1 MTMEPVSDKRLILG
15 KSREEWLKVDPLL
28 QDVMNTN
35 PVNWLNPGLRPT
47 EESLKG
53 LAIKMDDVLE
63 ASKRLER
70 FAPYLAQV
78 FPALQETEGIIESP
92 IRPVVKMQQRLDQET
107 DLALKGS
114 LVLKL
119 DSHLPVSGSIKARG
133 GIYEVLVHGE
143 SLALKEGLLQLEDD
157 YRVLDTHQVRRFFGQ
172 HRIEVGST
180 GNLGLSI
187 GIMGAAMGF
196 QVTVHMSQDAR
207 QWKKDLLRQKGVE
220 VKEYA
225 TDYSLAVAAG
235 RKASENNP
243 VSYFV
248 DDENS
253 KSLFLGYAVAALRLQ
268 RQLKTAGIEVN
279 PEHPLFVYLPCGV
292 GGGPGGVAFG
302 LKQVFG
308 DNVHCFFAEP
318 THSPAVLLGLMT
330 GEMDRVSAQDFG
342 VDNLTAADGLAVG
355 RPSGL
360 VCQMMQPLLAGVF
373 TVEDDELFKL
383 LALLDATENLRLEP
397 SALAGMPGPYRLMT
411 EKNLQEWLEHQ
422 QLTPYMNNATHLVWA
437 TGGSMV
443 PEKEMAAYIQRGKEL
458 L

>member
-1 MTMEPVSDKRLILG
+1 MEKQGQALILG
-15 KSREEWLKVDPLL
+15 KTREDWVKAFPLL
-28 QDVMNTN
+28 AAVMATQ
-35 PVNWLNPGLRPT
+35 PVNWINEGVKPG
-47 EESLKG
+47 EESLPA
-53 LAIKMDDVLE
+53 LPLQRDEVLD
-63 ASKRLER
+63 ADRRLKR

-78 FPALQETEGIIESP
+78 FPALRERGGLIESP
-92 IRPVVKMQQRLDQET
+92 IRSIPKMQQQLDQQMGG
-107 DLALKGS
+107 ALKGS
-114 LVLKL
+114 LMVKL

-143 SLALKEGLLQLEDD
+143 KLAMEAGLLKPGDD
-157 YRVLDTHQVRRFFGQ
+157 YRVLDTPAVRAFFGK
-172 HRIEVGST
+172 HRIQVGST

-207 QWKKDLLRQKGVE
+207 QWKKDLLRKKGVE

-235 RKASENNP
+235 RKASEDDAT
-243 VSYFV
+243 SYFV

-253 KSLFLGYAVAALRLQ
+253 QSLFLGYAVAALRLQ
-268 RQLKTAGIEVN
+268 RQLAEAGVKVDR
-279 PEHPLFVYLPCGV
+279 EHPLFVYLPCGV

-308 DNVHCFFAEP
+308 DHVHCFFAEP

-330 GEMDRVSAQDFG
+330 GQGEALCAQDFG
-342 VDNLTAADGLAVG
+342 VDNITAADGLAVG

-360 VCQMMQPLLAGVF
+360 VCRMMQPLLAGVY
-373 TVEDDELFKL
+373 TVDDDQLFRL
-383 LALLDATENLRLEP
+383 LAQLDETQNLQLEP
-397 SALAGMPGPYRLMT
+397 SALAGMPGPYRLML
-411 EKNLQEWLEHQ
+411 EEPFVQWLKVQ
-422 QLTPYMNNATHLVWA
+422 GLTQSMNSATHLVWA

-458 L
+458 C

>member
-1 MTMEPVSDKRLILG
+1 MEHVSHKELILG
-15 KSREEWLKVDPLL
+15 RSKEKWLKAYPLL
-28 QDVMNTN
+28 EDVMATK
-35 PVNWLNPGLRPT
+35 PVNWLNPELRVA
-47 EESLKG
+47 EESLKA
-53 LAIKMDDVLE
+53 LPIHMEEVLQ
-63 ASKRLER
+63 ASRRLER

-78 FPALQETEGIIESP
+78 FSSLRETEGIIESP
-92 IRPVVKMQQRLDQET
+92 IRPIVKMQQQLDQET
-107 DLALKGS
+107 GVDLQGS

-143 SLALKEGLLQLEDD
+143 TLALEAGLLQREDD
-157 YRVLDTHQVRRFFGQ
+157 YRVLDTLEVRRFFGK
-172 HRIEVGST
+172 HRMEVGST

-207 QWKKDLLRQKGVE
+207 QWKKDMLREKGVL

-235 RKASENNP
+235 RKASENDP
-243 VSYFV
+243 TSYFV

-268 RQLKTAGIEVN
+268 RQLKSSGIVVDR
-279 PEHPLFVYLPCGV
+279 EHPLIVYLPCGV

-302 LKQVFG
+302 LKQVYG

-330 GEMDRVSAQDFG
+330 GEMEEVSAQDFG
-342 VDNLTAADGLAVG
+342 VDNITIADGLAVG

-360 VCQMMQPLLAGVF
+360 VCRMMKALLAGVY
-373 TVEDDELFKL
+373 TVDDDQLFRL
-383 LALLDATENLRLEP
+383 LAQLDETENLQLEP
-397 SALAGMPGPYRLMT
+397 SALAGMPGPYRLM
-411 EKNLQEWLEHQ
+411 QEENMVQWLEKQ
-422 QLTPYMNNATHLVWA
+422 GVSQFMNNATHLVWA

-443 PEKEMAAYIQRGKEL
+443 PEQEMDVYIQRGREL

>member
-1 MTMEPVSDKRLILG
+1 MEHVSDKALILG
-15 KSREEWLKVDPLL
+15 KSREAWLKAYPLL
-28 QDVMNTN
+28 GDIMATK
-35 PVNWLNPGLRPT
+35 PVNWLNPGLQGAEDTLKTLPIHR
-47 EESLKG
+47 EE
-53 LAIKMDDVLE
+53 ILE

-70 FAPYLAQV
+70 FAAYLAQV
-78 FPALQETEGIIESP
+78 FPALQETQGIIESP
-92 IRPVVKMQQRLDQET
+92 IRPVVKMQQRLDQQT
-107 DLALKGS
+107 GIALKGS

-143 SLALKEGLLQLEDD
+143 TLALEDGRLHLEDD
-157 YRVLDTHQVRRFFGQ
+157 YRLLDAPEVRRFFGK

-207 QWKKDLLRQKGVE
+207 QWKKDLLREKGVE

-235 RKASENNP
+235 RKASEDDP
-243 VSYFV
+243 ASYFV

-268 RQLKTAGIEVN
+268 RQLKASGIEVN
-279 PEHPLFVYLPCGV
+279 REHPLFAYLPCGV

-302 LKQVFG
+302 LKQVYG

-330 GEMDRVSAQDFG
+330 GEMEEVSAQDFG
-342 VDNLTAADGLAVG
+342 VDNVTAADGLAVG

-360 VCQMMQPLLAGVF
+360 VCRMMKPLLAGVY
-373 TVEDDELFKL
+373 TVEDEQLFRL
-383 LALLDATENLRLEP
+383 LAQLDETENLQLEP
-397 SALAGMPGPYRLMT
+397 SALAGMPGPYRLM
-411 EKNLQEWLEHQ
+411 QEENMIQWLEEQ
-422 QLTPYMNNATHLVWA
+422 GLTQYMNNATHLVWA

-443 PEKEMAAYIQRGKEL
+443 PEKEMDAYILRGREL

>member
-1 MTMEPVSDKRLILG
+1 MEPISDKTMILG
-15 KSREEWLKVDPLL
+15 KSIKEWLKVNPLL
-28 QDVMNTN
+28 RDVMETR
-35 PVNWLNPGLRPT
+35 PVNWINPDLRTT
-47 EESLKG
+47 EVSLKG
-53 LAIKMDDVLE
+53 LSIKMEDVMD

-78 FPALQETEGIIESP
+78 FPTLKKTEGIIESP
-92 IRPVVKMQQRLDQET
+92 IRPIVKMQQRLDQQMGE
-107 DLALKGS
+107 ALKGS

-143 SLALKEGLLQLEDD
+143 SLALQEGLLHLEQD
-157 YRVLDTHQVRRFFGQ
+157 YRVLDTPEVRRFFGQ

-207 QWKKDLLRQKGVE
+207 QWKKDMLRSKGVE

-235 RKASENNP
+235 RKASESNP

-253 KSLFLGYAVAALRLQ
+253 TSLFLGYAVAALRLQ
-268 RQLKTAGIEVN
+268 RQLKAAGIEVN
-279 PEHPLFVYLPCGV
+279 HDHPLFVYLPCGV

-330 GEMDRVSAQDFG
+330 GEMDRVCAQDFG
-342 VDNLTAADGLAVG
+342 VDNITAADGLAVG

-360 VCQMMQPLLAGVF
+360 VCRMMQPLLAGVF
-373 TVEDDELFKL
+373 TVEDDQMFKL
-383 LALLDATENLRLEP
+383 LALLDETENLQLEP
-397 SALAGMPGPYRLMT
+397 SALAGMPGPYRLM
-411 EKNLQEWLEHQ
+411 QEGSLVQWLNTQGLSHH
-422 QLTPYMNNATHLVWA
+422 MNNATHLVWA

-443 PEKEMAAYIQRGKEL
+443 PEKEMSAYIQRGREL